1 MKTLTAAILTMVISL
16 SFLPQ
21 HKAEAQF
28 KLYDAAKLR
37 KVDQMIE
44 KDIAAGFPGAVLVVV
59 KDGRVIKK
67 KAYGYSKKY
76 DGNILL
82 SRTEKNENIN
92 HV

>member
-1 MKTLTAAILTMVISL
+1 MKTLTAAVLTMVISL

-21 HKAEAQF
+21 HKAEAQS

-44 KDIAAGFPGAVLVVV
+44 KDIAAGFPGAVLIVV

-67 KAYGYSKKY
+67 KAYGYSKNMTGTPFY
-76 DGNILL
+76 PV
-82 SRTEKNENIN
+82 RKNENIN

>member
-21 HKAEAQF
+21 HKAEAQS

-44 KDIAAGFPGAVLVVV
+44 KTSQLDSPEP
-59 KDGRVIKK
+59 
-67 KAYGYSKKY
+67 S
-76 DGNILL
+76 
-82 SRTEKNENIN
+82 SSS
-92 HV
+92 